1 MGVEELADLRKK
13 IDKIDRTIIENL
25 IKRFDVVKKIGKEK
39 KKLKIGITDTE
50 REKEIFEN
58 IFRISKR
65 YRNEINKIYRTIVKE
80 SKKLEL

>member
-65 YRNEINKIYRTIVKE
+65 YKNEINKIYRTIVKE

>member
-13 IDKIDRTIIENL
+13 IDKIDKTIIENL

-65 YRNEINKIYRTIVKE
+65 YKNEINKIYRTIVKE

>member
-1 MGVEELADLRKK
+1 MDVEELADLRKK

>member
-58 IFRISKR
+58 ISRISKR
-65 YRNEINKIYRTIVKE
+65 YKNEINKIYRTIVKE

>member
-13 IDKIDRTIIENL
+13 IDKIDKTIIENL

-58 IFRISKR
+58 ISRISKR
-65 YRNEINKIYRTIVKE
+65 YKNEINKIYRTIVKE